1 MATQQFPIERNGPKR
16 IALSW
21 TGMWKDFTV
30 KFDGATVGTAT
41 KEEISA
47 GKELKLPDGS
57 TFKVQLRPGAA
68 VLTVLRNGEPLPGSA
83 SDPVQ
88 LVTTTA
94 SLIFFIAGFSAFVG
108 FLGWVLQVEFFQAR
122 GYGMGS
128 VISGAILAVLGF
140 FTLKQSRAAVILAMA
155 VLAADG
161 VASTV
166 MLMQSGHNPPVVG
179 LVVRIFFLTAM
190 WRGYKA
196 IGELKATAR

>member
-16 IALSW
+16 IEISW
-21 TGMWKDFTV
+21 TGVWKDFTV

-47 GKELKLPDGS
+47 GKELTLPDGS
-57 TFKVQLRPGAA
+57 TFKVQLRPGSA
-68 VLTVLRNGEPLPGSA
+68 VLAVLRNGAPLPGSGT
-83 SDPVQ
+83 DPVQ
-88 LVTTTA
+88 VVTTTA

-108 FLGWVLQVEFFQAR
+108 FLGWILQVEFFQSR
-122 GYGMGS
+122 GFGLGS

-140 FTLKQSRAAVILAMA
+140 FTLKQSRVALILAM
-155 VLAADG
+155 VILAADG

-166 MLMQSGHNPPVVG
+166 MLTQSGHNPPVAG
-179 LVVRIFFLTAM
+179 LIVRIFFLTAM

-196 IGELKATAR
+196 MGELNATAR